1 MVTTGRHAFLSA
13 AVAALAMISVGAQQP
28 AAPAAKA
35 PDTTLMKSA
44 MFTWEAF
51 KVEETK
57 TGARRGVVRAP
68 TATLDEFESHITT
81 LNAGQASHAPH
92 THPNEEIIIL
102 KEGTC
107 EAYINGVWTPMSV
120 GSMAFFASNVPHA
133 IRNVGKT
140 PATYHVVNWTSPGML
155 KKPAAQ

>member
-1 MVTTGRHAFLSA
+1 MTTARNAFLSA
-13 AVAALAMISVGAQQP
+13 AVAVAAMIGVGAQQP
-28 AAPAAKA
+28 AAPAAKP

-44 MFTWEAF
+44 LFTWEAL

-57 TGARRGVVRAP
+57 VGARRGVVRAP

-107 EAYINGVWTPMSV
+107 EAYINGVWTPMST

-155 KKPAAQ
+155 KKTQGQ

>member
-1 MVTTGRHAFLSA
+1 VTNVRSACLAVGA
-13 AVAALAMISVGAQQP
+13 AVLAMINLGAQQP
-28 AAPAAKA
+28 AAPAARSA
-35 PDTTLMKSA
+35 DTTLMKSA
-44 MFTWEAF
+44 MFTWESL

-57 TGARRGVVRAP
+57 IGARRSVVRAP

-81 LNAGQASHAPH
+81 LNVGQQSHAPH
-92 THPNEEIIIL
+92 THANEEIIIL

-107 EAYINGVWTPMSV
+107 EAYVNGVWTPMST
-120 GSMAFFASNVPHA
+120 GSMVFFASNVPHA

-155 KKPAAQ
+155 KKTQGQ